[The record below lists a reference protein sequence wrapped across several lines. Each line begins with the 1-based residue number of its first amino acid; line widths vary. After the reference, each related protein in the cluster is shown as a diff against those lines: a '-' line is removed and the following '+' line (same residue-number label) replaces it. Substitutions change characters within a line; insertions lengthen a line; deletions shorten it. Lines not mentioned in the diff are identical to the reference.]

1 MRRGGLPGGGR
12 GINREDSWS
21 GTSVGLMGLGILLL
35 LDRGPEE
42 EDRERGSSTC
52 QSDPREPV
60 GKVNLSR
67 SNAEGKCSHDS
78 DRDGES
84 GAGKPLRVGESGSR
98 IGMRLVRGDSSRGDS
113 SRGDAGAASALC
125 PVVSP
130 WLGVEGGPP
139 SGQPES
145 LSTSLSEALTETM
158 FSSALLG
165 RLEGE
170 IADPWSCSVSTGP
183 DGLSG

>member
-1 MRRGGLPGGGR
+1 
-12 GINREDSWS
+12 
-21 GTSVGLMGLGILLL
+21 MGLGILLL

-42 EDRERGSSTC
+42 EDKESGSSTC

-67 SNAEGKCSHDS
+67 SSAEGKCSHDS

-84 GAGKPLRVGESGSR
+84 GAGKHLRVGESGSR
-98 IGMRLVRGDSSRGDS
+98 TGMRLARGESSRGE
-113 SRGDAGAASALC
+113 AGAASTLC
-125 PVVSP
+125 PVVSAK
-130 WLGVEGGPP
+130 LGVEEGPP

-145 LSTSLSEALTETM
+145 LSTSLSKALTEIM
-158 FSSALLG
+158 FSSGLLG
-165 RLEGE
+165 LLEGE
-170 IADPWSCSVSTGP
+170 LAAGTWLCSFSAVP